1 MAIGQ
6 KQVTNLPGLWGWHQ
20 GGRSWQPFVE
30 GKNGHEKHVFTRG
43 GTREYTMCTFY
54 NGWSEVKNLLQKIA
68 STCECSN
75 ATTSVKSLC
84 IAVLALLLWV
94 WRWFALHCVW
104 LGGVQARVQ
113 DVWPSASPT
122 ARASS
127 CSHFRESHQEYFR
140 CLQYSAFST
149 QFKNTKSAIPTV
161 RASSCSHSPS
171 SMSAQ
176 ESIQARVHSLP
187 DLLFE
192 FQLTPRNEAFHFCWT
207 STRAQGAQ
215 TSLLKKV

>member
-1 MAIGQ
+1 MGNSRSAR
-6 KQVTNLPGLWGWHQ
+6 VLLEVLW
-20 GGRSWQPFVE
+20 
-30 GKNGHEKHVFTRG
+30 
-43 GTREYTMCTFY
+43 C
-54 NGWSEVKNLLQKIA
+54 
-68 STCECSN
+68 
-75 ATTSVKSLC
+75 
-84 IAVLALLLWV
+84 
-94 WRWFALHCVW
+94 FALQYQHKYFGCK
-104 LGGVQARVQ
+104 GGLRCTACDQAACRLVCRMSGRVPVQPLAHLRVRTFE
-113 DVWPSASPT
+113 SPT
-122 ARASS
+122 KSTFDV
-127 CSHFRESHQEYFR
+127 CNTQH
-140 CLQYSAFST
+140 LVLT

-192 FQLTPRNEAFHFCWT
+192 FQLTPRNEAFHFCRT